1 MATRPKLKINKTLR
15 RKINIFAAF
24 APRLVDHFGIKST
37 MEPKELKDN
46 YKETR
51 TTSMTPFWCLYFQF

>member
-46 YKETR
+46 
-51 TTSMTPFWCLYFQF
+51 